1 MNRLD
6 LTNVV
11 LKRLH
16 ITLLIVAVWAV
27 MLPMGLVAWRYPLG
41 GNGLLS
47 ILAGYAFILWYW
59 PAGWLAILPS
69 VLLAVDL
76 TPWTGWLL
84 CDEADMVLAIT
95 VAIGYSRLAWTPP
108 IHRLTPVAAPLL
120 LLFSAAFLVS
130 LTRGLWPLPVP
141 DFNALTDYT
150 NSYNG
155 LRIAK
160 GTLWALLLLPLLRRT
175 LAENHAQRY
184 LLSGL
189 LIALIGVS
197 AVVFWERLT
206 FTGLLDFSSDYRAT
220 GPFSAM
226 HTGGAALDGSLAL
239 LTPFAILWL
248 LQARQL
254 NYAILAVIIV
264 GLSVYA
270 IMAIFSRGLYLGFGL
285 SVAIISVSA
294 LPGRR
299 DSRKPLWQSLLL
311 LSLLC
316 LTAGLLF
323 QVFATGG
330 YRTLAAILA
339 LLISAL
345 FVGSLSRALLPGGSY
360 LAIGFVACLASQWL
374 LWQWLAKGAYWAF
387 GLAAMIWI
395 AGILIFGSKHR
406 PVGVILGMVGFA
418 GMVVGTGLVAWHW
431 GGKPALISTL
441 PAMGLAL
448 GLVILNF
455 RLRVWRWERSTVLGA
470 GLAVMILGISIP
482 VTGNYYME
490 QRFSQ
495 AEHDWETRLQHWRA
509 VLFMMNADWAT
520 DLWGMGIGK
529 FPATY
534 FWRNPADE
542 FPGNFQYETENNN
555 TFLRISG
562 ARYPRGYGEPL
573 RIGQR
578 VAPRLYAL
586 YTLSLDARAPEKPA
600 IVNIALC
607 QKWLLYPF
615 GCSGR
620 SLKIEN
626 RDWQY
631 FEITL
636 NTLGFAGDVW
646 GSRRTA
652 QLILSNSTGGA
663 LLDVDNIQLNDPISG
678 AELLANGNF
687 SHSGDRWFFTSDRH
701 HLPWHAKNL
710 WLNILFDQG
719 WIGVVLFGLLTLLG
733 LARAF
738 LEFEHRDNSLA
749 LALFASLS
757 GFLTVG
763 LFDSLLDVPRLTL
776 MYYLLLFT
784 TLLEPFPLVKTGQPV
799 HAHRPTANHH
809 VPSHSRVQVA
819 TWSRHS

>member
-470 GLAVMILGISIP
+470 GLAVMIDLGR
-482 VTGNYYME
+482 Y
-490 QRFSQ
+490 
-495 AEHDWETRLQHWRA
+495 W
-509 VLFMMNADWAT
+509 NAFNLLMPW
-520 DLWGMGIGK
+520 
-529 FPATY
+529 
-534 FWRNPADE
+534 
-542 FPGNFQYETENNN
+542 
-555 TFLRISG
+555 
-562 ARYPRGYGEPL
+562 
-573 RIGQR
+573 
-578 VAPRLYAL
+578 YAQ
-586 YTLSLDARAPEKPA
+586 TNSVIFE
-600 IVNIALC
+600 VALC
-607 QKWLLYPF
+607 VMAYITVLW
-615 GCSGR
+615 
-620 SLKIEN
+620 IEF
-626 RDWQY
+626 W
-631 FEITL
+631 
-636 NTLGFAGDVW
+636 
-646 GSRRTA
+646 
-652 QLILSNSTGGA
+652 
-663 LLDVDNIQLNDPISG
+663 P
-678 AELLANGNF
+678 
-687 SHSGDRWFFTSDRH
+687 
-701 HLPWHAKNL
+701 
-710 WLNILFDQG
+710 
-719 WIGVVLFGLLTLLG
+719 
-733 LARAF
+733 AF
-738 LEFEHRDNSLA
+738 LERMPLAVKKRFNLDKFQVFLRRYMYVFIALGVLLPTMHQSSLGSVLLIMGSKLSPLWYTQWLPLLFLISA
-749 LALFASLS
+749 LAMGYGVVMLEATLVNRAFKTPSEARLFARLAR
-757 GFLTVG
+757 VIAG
-763 LFDSLLDVPRLTL
+763 LLAG
-776 MYYLLLFT
+776 YLQLRW
-784 TLLEPFPLVKTGQPV
+784 G
-799 HAHRPTANHH
+799 
-809 VPSHSRVQVA
+809 
-819 TWSRHS
+819 